1 MRAVDQQR
9 TRRCEEVVVEISF
22 AKRHIGAVFAV
33 EYERKRF
40 AIPNSEDDQRRQA
53 LRV

>member
-1 MRAVDQQR
+1 MRAVDEQR
-9 TRRCEEVVVEISF
+9 TRRCEQVVVEILF
-22 AKRHIGAVFAV
+22 AKRHIGAVLTI